1 MDRSDIYIKVR
12 FKTTAEGG
20 RKTSVKRKSPLGP
33 DFYACP
39 LIVDD
44 KAYDCRLLIGDN
56 EIELGKYYEIPVKFL
71 DIDLALPSLSVGEKI
86 TLLEGK
92 EIADG
97 EILRIEKKR

>member
-1 MDRSDIYIKVR
+1 MEPDIYIKVR

-20 RKTSVKRKSPLGP
+20 RKTPVRRKSPLGT

-44 KAYDCRLLIGDN
+44 KVYDCRLLIGDN
-56 EIELGKYYEIPVKFL
+56 EIELGKYYEIPVNFL
-71 DIDLALPSLSVGEKI
+71 NIDLALPSLSVGKKI

-97 EILRIEKKR
+97 EILRIEKK

>member
-1 MDRSDIYIKVR
+1 MMPDIYIKVK

-33 DFYACP
+33 DFYYACP
-39 LIVDD
+39 LVIDD

-71 DIDLALPSLSVGEKI
+71 NTDLAIPSLSI
-86 TLLEGK
+86 GK
-92 EIADG
+92 
-97 EILRIEKKR
+97 K

>member
-1 MDRSDIYIKVR
+1 MEPDIYIKVR

-56 EIELGKYYEIPVKFL
+56 EIELGKYYDIPIKFL
-71 DIDLALPSLSVGEKI
+71 NIDLVLPSLSVGKKI
-86 TLLEGK
+86 TLWEAK

-97 EILRIEKKR
+97 EVTRIYE

>member
-1 MDRSDIYIKVR
+1 MEPDIYIKVR
-12 FKTTAEGG
+12 FKTTIEGG

-39 LIVDD
+39 LIVDG
-44 KAYDCRLLIGDN
+44 KAYDCRLLIGNN

-71 DIDLALPSLSVGEKI
+71 NIDLVLPSLSIGKKI
-86 TLLEGK
+86 ALFEGK

-97 EILRIEKKR
+97 EILKTKKK